1 MQDES
6 AAREAVG
13 RIDKDLDGTLSR
25 QEFEA
30 AYKARHANC
39 KPLKPVEGV
48 RPDARGNATMFS
60 RVFMMRNDK
69 NGDGKVDK
77 SEFRGAEMGFNRLDQ
92 NKNGFIEADE
102 LGELHQSRMNDP
114 KSMRER
120 LESGDVRKPP
130 KGKAHED

>member
-1 MQDES
+1 
-6 AAREAVG
+6 
-13 RIDKDLDGTLSR
+13 
-25 QEFEA
+25 
-30 AYKARHANC
+30 
-39 KPLKPVEGV
+39 
-48 RPDARGNATMFS
+48 MFS

-92 NKNGFIEADE
+92 NKNGFIEIDE

-120 LESGDVRKPP
+120 LERGDVRKPP
-130 KGKAHED
+130 QGRGPRETADGPDEIEQ